1 MAASQVFSGN
11 TLQIRFG
18 SSLPVLKQTT
28 NNNNNTSSFQ
38 LTVRDVEEGRAENGW
53 TEESEEYRR
62 GDQIVCD
69 VLPAHVCQTFAEYT
83 EALA

>member
-1 MAASQVFSGN
+1 MFFSRN

-18 SSLPVLKQTT
+18 SPLPGLKQTAS